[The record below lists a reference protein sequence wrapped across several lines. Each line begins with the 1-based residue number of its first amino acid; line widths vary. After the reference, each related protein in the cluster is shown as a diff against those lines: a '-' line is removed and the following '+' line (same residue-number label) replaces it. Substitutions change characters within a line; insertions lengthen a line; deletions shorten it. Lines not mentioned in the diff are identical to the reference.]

1 MYTTNTQLLKHDVK
15 IDSLSFNLSSVETI
29 TFRETKSILLL
40 MMTWALASS
49 GHEYLWYWQYS
60 IHMHSYSIREHF
72 ITFACAVYVLRIDRK
87 WWFAFYVFSNILG
100 ILHTCLLGQSTPVF
114 HYSDVI
120 KGNDGVSNYQPHDCL
135 LNRLYRCRSKKTSKL
150 RVTGLC
156 EGNSPVSGEFSAQM
170 ASNAGNVSIWWRHHV
185 HGICSSVT

>member
-87 WWFAFYVFSNILG
+87 WWFAFYVFSNILE

-114 HYSDVI
+114 HYSDDI
-120 KGNDGVSNYQPHDCL
+120 MG
-135 LNRLYRCRSKKTSKL
+135 T
-150 RVTGLC
+150 
-156 EGNSPVSGEFSAQM
+156 M
-170 ASNAGNVSIWWRHHV
+170 ASQITSLMIVYLTVYTGADPRKHLSSASLAFVR
-185 HGICSSVT
+185 GIHR